1 MQKNKKYERIYFFG
15 IFFYFFDLL
24 ALRAGQKNIKI
35 LYFFDIFL
43 FFCYGEGQKNIGRRP
58 GSYIFLF
65 FYFFIF
71 LVSEEVKKI
80 KK

>member
-24 ALRAGQKNIKI
+24 ALRAGQKNKKI
-35 LYFFDIFL
+35 LYFFIFL
-43 FFCYGEGQKNIGRRP
+43 FFCSGEGQKNIGRRP

-80 KK
+80 